1 MRKAT
6 IYFADPRLCH
16 AEQYG
21 AILHHSQRHTEGLT
35 MPADQFK
42 ALQNEKYI
50 SLTTFR
56 RDGRAVAT
64 PVWFALDGDRLV
76 VYTDGT
82 TGKVK
87 RIRNNPEVTVAACTA
102 SGKVKG
108 PAIPATATIL
118 PPGAGAQADRLLSQR
133 YPVAK
138 PIIGVFNRLSG
149 LVRRRPAGQRVYLE
163 IRPR

>member
-1 MRKAT
+1 
-6 IYFADPRLCH
+6 
-16 AEQYG
+16 
-21 AILHHSQRHTEGLT
+21 
-35 MPADQFK
+35 MPTDQFK
-42 ALQNEKYI
+42 SLAKEKYI

-56 RDGRAVAT
+56 RDGRGVAT

-76 VYTDGT
+76 VMTMRT

-87 RIRNNPEVTVAACTA
+87 RIRHNPQVTVAACTG

-118 PPGAGAQADRLLSQR
+118 PPEAGAQADRLLSTR
-133 YPVAK
+133 YPVAR
-138 PIIGVFNRLSG
+138 PLINILNRIVR
-149 LVRRRPAGQRVYLE
+149 LVRRQPAGKSVYLE

>member
-1 MRKAT
+1 M
-6 IYFADPRLCH
+6 PN
-16 AEQYG
+16 
-21 AILHHSQRHTEGLT
+21 SQFIVLE
-35 MPADQFK
+35 K
-42 ALQNEKYI
+42 EKYI

-64 PVWFALDGDRLV
+64 PVWFALDGQRLV
-76 VYTDGT
+76 VYTDST

-108 PAIPATATIL
+108 SAIPATATIL
-118 PPGAGAQADRLLSQR
+118 PPDAGAEADRLLSRR

-138 PIIGVFNRLSG
+138 PLIGAFNTIVG
-149 LVRRRPAGQRVYLE
+149 LVRRRPAGQRVYIE